1 MQTNHLNLFP
11 TPIAYTQGFLNEEE
25 AKNLLNYCLSI
36 KSKEHS
42 AVTGNGVSTH
52 HVSTHHYSR
61 LFEDAMKA
69 GVLSK
74 AIYERLGKAI
84 LDYATVSGYKYS
96 RITNSW
102 CNVQNNGSGL
112 AKHTHPKSVISGAF
126 YLNVD
131 KDSSPIYFHNPNTFI
146 SYFNVSN
153 EVPHGFEWYRFYP
166 EIGDLIL
173 FPSWL
178 PHSSGGHKNKT
189 NNRVAVSFN
198 VE

>member
-11 TPIAYTQGFLNEEE
+11 TPIAYTQGLLNKEE
-25 AKNLLNYCLSI
+25 AKNLFNYCLSR
-36 KSKEHS
+36 KSTEHS

-52 HVSTHHYSR
+52 HKQAA
-61 LFEDAMKA
+61 LLEDAIKA

-74 AIYERLGKAI
+74 AIYERLDKAI
-84 LDYATVSGYKYS
+84 SDYATLSGYKYS
-96 RITNSW
+96 HIANSW

-112 AKHTHPKSVISGAF
+112 AKHTHPKAVISGVF

-131 KDSSPIYFHNPNTFI
+131 EDSSPIYFYNPNPFVQ
-146 SYFNVSN
+146 YFGASN
-153 EVPHGFEWYRFYP
+153 EVPHGFEWYRIYP
-166 EIGDLIL
+166 EIGALIL
-173 FPSWL
+173 FPGWL
-178 PHSSGGHKNKT
+178 SHGSGDHENKT

>member
-11 TPIAYTQGFLNEEE
+11 TPLAYTQGFLNEKE
-25 AKNLLNYCLSI
+25 AKSLFNYCLSS
-36 KSKEHS
+36 KSKKHG

-52 HVSTHHYSR
+52 HKEAT
-61 LFEDAMKA
+61 LFEEAMKA
-69 GVLSK
+69 KVLSK
-74 AIYERLGKAI
+74 VIYERLCKAI
-84 LDYATVSGYKYS
+84 SDYAAVSGYKYS
-96 RITNSW
+96 HITNSW
-102 CNVQNNGSGL
+102 CNVQNDGSGL
-112 AKHTHPKSVISGAF
+112 VKHTHPKSVISGVF

-131 KDSSPIYFHNPNTFI
+131 KDSNPIYFYNPNTFI

-178 PHSSGGHKNKT
+178 PHSSGDHENKT

-198 VE
+198 TE